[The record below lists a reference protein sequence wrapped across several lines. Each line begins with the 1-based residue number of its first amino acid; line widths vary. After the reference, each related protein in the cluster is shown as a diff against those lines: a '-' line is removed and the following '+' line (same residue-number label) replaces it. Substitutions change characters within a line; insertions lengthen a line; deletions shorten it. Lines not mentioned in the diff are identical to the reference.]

1 MDGDAKAVKG
11 KSTDGVW
18 CYLCLP
24 AKRARFGAAK
34 ASKKAWKKE
43 RYSTRGAVDIW

>member
-1 MDGDAKAVKG
+1 MDGDAEAVKE
-11 KSTDGVW
+11 KSTDGR
-18 CYLCLP
+18 LCLP
-24 AKRARFGAAK
+24 AKRTRFGAAK